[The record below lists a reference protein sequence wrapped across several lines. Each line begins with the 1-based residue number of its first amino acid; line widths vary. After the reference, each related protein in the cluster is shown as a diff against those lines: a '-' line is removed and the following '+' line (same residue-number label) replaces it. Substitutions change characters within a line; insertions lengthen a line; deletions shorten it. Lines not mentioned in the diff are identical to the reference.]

1 MRVLIVEDEVNL
13 AKPLV
18 ALLGKN
24 QILADTVED
33 GVSGLML
40 ARKMIY
46 DVIVLDIMLP
56 QMDGLSVLKTLREE
70 NNYTPILLLTAL
82 DNIDD
87 RVKGLDLGADD
98 YLTKPFDTKELIAR
112 IKALARR
119 GKGSIS
125 DNIISIGN
133 VSLNTNDAS
142 LTVGERKENL
152 TKKEANLL
160 ETLMKNKDHVL
171 SKDYI
176 LDKVWGIDSYAIDNS
191 VEIYIHYLRK
201 KLSNDADVKIVTN
214 RGLGYSLKEK
224 NNDK

>member
-1 MRVLIVEDEVNL
+1 MRVLIVEDEVTL
-13 AKPLV
+13 ALPLV
-18 ALLGKN
+18 ALLEKN
-24 QILADTVED
+24 KILADTVAD

-40 ARKMIY
+40 ARKGIY

-56 QMDGLSVLKTLREE
+56 EMDGLTILKTLREE
-70 NNYTPILLLTAL
+70 HDSTPILLLTAL

-112 IKALARR
+112 IRALSRR
-119 GKGSIS
+119 NLGSIS
-125 DNIISIGN
+125 EDTIVMGN
-133 VSLNTNDAS
+133 VKLNVNNAS
-142 LTVGERKENL
+142 LSVGERKETL
-152 TKKEANLL
+152 TKKETNLL
-160 ETLMKNKDHVL
+160 ETLMKNKDNVL

-201 KLSNDADVKIVTN
+201 KLGNDADIKIITN
-214 RGLGYSLKEK
+214 RGLGYTLKEK
-224 NNDK
+224 DNDK

>member
-1 MRVLIVEDEVNL
+1 MRVLIIEDEVNL
-13 AKPLV
+13 ALPLV
-18 ALLGKN
+18 ALLEKN
-24 QILADTVED
+24 KILADTVAD
-33 GVSGLML
+33 GTSGLML
-40 ARKMIY
+40 ARKPVY

-56 QMDGLSVLKTLREE
+56 EIDGLTILKTLREE
-70 NNYTPILLLTAL
+70 HNNTPILLLTAL

-112 IKALARR
+112 IKALSRR
-119 GKGSIS
+119 GSGSITEEVLH
-125 DNIISIGN
+125 IGN
-133 VSLNTNDAS
+133 VSLNVNNAS
-142 LTVGERKENL
+142 LSIGDREETL

-160 ETLMKNKDHVL
+160 ETLMKNKDNVL

-201 KLSNDADVKIVTN
+201 KLGSDADVKIVTN
-214 RGLGYSLKEK
+214 RGLGYTLKEK
-224 NNDK
+224 DNA

>member
-1 MRVLIVEDEVNL
+1 MRVLIVEDEVTL
-13 AKPLV
+13 ALPLV
-18 ALLGKN
+18 ALLEKN
-24 QILADTVED
+24 KILADTVAD

-40 ARKMIY
+40 ARKGIY

-56 QMDGLSVLKTLREE
+56 EMDGLTILKTLREE
-70 NNYTPILLLTAL
+70 HNSTPILLLTAL

-112 IKALARR
+112 IRALSRR
-119 GKGSIS
+119 NLGSIS
-125 DNIISIGN
+125 EDTIVMGN
-133 VSLNTNDAS
+133 VKLNVNNAS
-142 LTVGERKENL
+142 LSVGERKETL
-152 TKKEANLL
+152 TKKETNLL
-160 ETLMKNKDHVL
+160 ETLMKNKDNVL

-201 KLSNDADVKIVTN
+201 KLGNDADIKIITN
-214 RGLGYSLKEK
+214 RGLGYTLKEK
-224 NNDK
+224 DNDK

>member
-13 AKPLV
+13 ALPLV
-18 ALLGKN
+18 ALLEKN
-24 QILADTVED
+24 KILADTVAD
-33 GVSGLML
+33 GTSGLML
-40 ARKMIY
+40 ARKSIY
-46 DVIVLDIMLP
+46 DVIVLDIMIP
-56 QMDGLSVLKTLREE
+56 EMNGLDVLKTLRKEH
-70 NNYTPILLLTAL
+70 NNTPILLLTAL

-112 IKALARR
+112 IRALSRR
-119 GKGSIS
+119 SSGSIS
-125 DNIISIGN
+125 EEVININN
-133 VSLNTNDAS
+133 VSLNVHNAS
-142 LTVGERKENL
+142 LKVGEREETL

-160 ETLMKNKDHVL
+160 ETLMKNKDNVL

-201 KLSNDADVKIVTN
+201 KLGSDAGVKIITN
-214 RGLGYSLKEK
+214 RGLGYTLKEK
-224 NNDK
+224 DNDK

>member
-1 MRVLIVEDEVNL
+1 MRVLIIEDEVNL
-13 AKPLV
+13 ALPLA
-18 ALLGKN
+18 ALLEKN
-24 QILADTVED
+24 KILADTVAD
-33 GVSGLML
+33 GTSGLML
-40 ARKMIY
+40 ARKPVY

-56 QMDGLSVLKTLREE
+56 EIDGLTILKTLREE
-70 NNYTPILLLTAL
+70 HNNTPILLLTAL

-112 IKALARR
+112 IKALSRR
-119 GKGSIS
+119 GSGSITEEVLH
-125 DNIISIGN
+125 IGN
-133 VSLNTNDAS
+133 VSLNVNNAS
-142 LTVGERKENL
+142 LSIGDREETL

-160 ETLMKNKDHVL
+160 ETLMKNKDNVL

-201 KLSNDADVKIVTN
+201 KLGSDADVKIVTN
-214 RGLGYSLKEK
+214 RGLGYTLKEK
-224 NNDK
+224 DNA